1 MRNIILFGPP
11 GSGKGTQALK
21 LKFKYGLIHVSTGD
35 IFRSE
40 IAAESELGAELRSY
54 MDKGQLVPDDLTF
67 RILNTYL
74 DHSSLMETQG
84 ILFDGFPRTLVQAQI
99 LDTNLNERQG
109 PIDIVLSLIVNEDEV
124 VSRILK
130 RGLTSGRPDD
140 NDESIIRKRMQ
151 VYRDQTLPLAAYYRE
166 QNKYVELNGEGTI
179 EDVFDSICEEID
191 RIRPVAQ

>member
-1 MRNIILFGPP
+1 MLNIILFGPP
-11 GSGKGTQALK
+11 GSGKETQALK

-40 IAAESELGAELRSY
+40 IAAESALGAELKSY

-74 DHSSLMETQG
+74 DNSRLLETQG

-99 LDTNLNERQG
+99 LDTNLNVRQE

-124 VSRILK
+124 VNRILK

-140 NDESIIRKRMQ
+140 NDETIIRKRMQ
-151 VYRDQTLPLAAYYRE
+151 VYRDQTLPLAAYYRG
-166 QNKYVELNGEGTI
+166 QNKYVELNGEGAI
-179 EDVFDSICEEID
+179 EEVFDSICKEID
-191 RIRPVAQ
+191 GMRPVAQ